1 MIRRKKINFE
11 GMLRDQSGIKV
22 ETDLITFQLQKRSH
36 FIPSLEKKC
45 HSPKGNHK
53 KTFFCKKSCFQIVT
67 SVVKH
72 LSNFQKN
79 CSLYTKLPENLN
91 FE

>member
-1 MIRRKKINFE
+1 MIQRKKINFE

-45 HSPKGNHK
+45 HSPKGNH
-53 KTFFCKKSCFQIVT
+53 T
-67 SVVKH
+67 
-72 LSNFQKN
+72 
-79 CSLYTKLPENLN
+79 
-91 FE
+91 

>member
-11 GMLRDQSGIKV
+11 GMLRDQSGIKF
-22 ETDLITFQLQKRSH
+22 ETDLITFQLQKRSY

-45 HSPKGNHK
+45 HSPKGNHN
-53 KTFFCKKSCFQIVT
+53 KTVFCKKSCFQIVKL
-67 SVVKH
+67 VV
-72 LSNFQKN
+72 SNFQKN
-79 CSLYTKLPENLN
+79 CSLCIKLPENLN